1 MRREAAKSLGSMEA
15 SSEEVVTALTGTLT
29 DQSTDVRR
37 QSALLEEK
45 DSEMD
50 SLESQLFGEVET
62 PTEQDQF
69 EIDDAYQGME
79 GLSMVTQAF
88 ESENPMPWLLSMAVC
103 RPDGMV

>member
-1 MRREAAKSLGSMEA
+1 MEA

-88 ESENPMPWLLSMAVC
+88 DREPYALALSMAVC